1 MGNYVFL
8 GPPGAGKGTMAA
20 MLCDEFKQSH
30 ISTGEILRKEIRD
43 NSDLG
48 AKAQQYM
55 DAGRLV
61 PDELVASIVERT
73 LCAPTIKESGFVLD
87 GYPRTLRQ
95 AELLEDS
102 LHRNELVLD
111 AAVLL
116 DVSRELL
123 IRRLTARRVCAQCG
137 AVFNTLFSPP
147 QKAGVCDRCGGE
159 LELRDDDRPET
170 IEQRLRIYEQQT
182 EPVIRFFD
190 ERGLLKRT
198 DGEGERQQIY
208 ANLKQTL
215 DLNQ

>member
-20 MLCDEFKQSH
+20 MLCNEFKLAH
-30 ISTGEILRKEIRD
+30 ISTGDILRKEIRD

-48 AKAQQYM
+48 AKAKEYM
-55 DAGRLV
+55 DAGQLV
-61 PDELVASIVERT
+61 PDELVAAIVERT
-73 LCAPTIKESGFVLD
+73 LCAPAIKDTGFVLD

-95 AELLEDS
+95 AELLEES
-102 LHRNELVLD
+102 KQRNGLILD

-116 DVSRELL
+116 EVSRDLL
-123 IRRLTARRVCAQCG
+123 IRRLTARRVCSQCG

-147 QKAGVCDRCGGE
+147 EKEGLCDQCGGP
-159 LELRDDDRPET
+159 LEQRDDDRPET
-170 IEQRLRIYEQQT
+170 IQQRLRVYEQQT
-182 EPVIRFFD
+182 EPVIRFYD

-198 DGEGERQQIY
+198 DGEGRRHEIY

-215 DLNQ
+215 NL

>member
-20 MLCDEFKQSH
+20 MLCDEFKLAH
-30 ISTGEILRKEIRD
+30 ISTGEILREEIRN

-48 AKAQQYM
+48 AKAKQYM

-61 PDELVASIVERT
+61 PDELVAAIVERT
-73 LCAPTIKESGFVLD
+73 LSAPAIKDTGFVLD

-95 AELLEDS
+95 AELLEES
-102 LHRNELVLD
+102 KQRNGLVLD

-116 DVSRELL
+116 EVSRELL

-137 AVFNTLFSPP
+137 AVYNTLFSPP
-147 QKAGVCDRCGGE
+147 KKEGLCDQCGGP
-159 LELRDDDRPET
+159 LEQRDDDRPET
-170 IEQRLRIYEQQT
+170 IEQRLRVYEQQT
-182 EPVIRFFD
+182 EPVIRFYD

-198 DGEGERQQIY
+198 DGEGQRLQIY
-208 ANLKQTL
+208 ANLTQTL
-215 DLNQ
+215 DLKT